1 MKRTSFLMLMLA
13 FVLAASAQTEFTR
26 GIGKYPGRPSENFAP
41 NLVPDNSYRNLALN
55 RAATASSSVDYNLT
69 AQLATDGI
77 VSTTTPVTL
86 EVRTPE
92 GILSLRDKEKTFDG
106 NIHSANIL
114 RGGKTFISYSWT
126 GKDVLADEVIVQA
139 SLAYYPNRATKGY
152 AINIQASDDGMSWKT
167 IGSLK
172 GNSLPGEATQQMVS
186 SDPNKAEARERLP
199 LREINIPISIPKS
212 AYSRL
217 RVEFIMPGA
226 AYWKLTK
233 VQFNNS
239 GKEQRVLPAEYFS
252 SAWLA
257 DGSKAQWL
265 AIDLGREASVDEV
278 RIHWLH
284 RPLFGEVQT
293 SDDGRNWR
301 KAAILSVGKELT
313 ENIPLNVST
322 RFVRLY
328 LRRPDNSNLFA
339 LTEVEVMGRGGIVAQ
354 PQERRAFTS
363 GNYSLNGGDWTLR
376 REGYDVEIPATVP
389 ATVLASYENAG
400 ALPQLVF
407 GNNLRQ
413 ASESFFCS
421 DFHYKTHF
429 TVPETYRGR
438 QVYLNFDGINW
449 KAEIFLNKHHVGWIR
464 GAFECGRFNV
474 TSLLAEGN
482 NLLEIRILRNDNFGA
497 VKTKT
502 ELNTDLNGGVLG
514 ADNPTFH
521 ASVGWDWIT
530 STPGRELGIWN
541 DVFLSADGGVSLAD
555 PLLVSRIDRAS
566 GLATIK
572 PSVIVRNNFA
582 TSVDALVRG
591 RVGQIHFEQSVTLP
605 AQSEQEVTF
614 NPADFP
620 QLCNQN
626 LHLWWP
632 NGYGEP
638 YLYDAGYS
646 VSIPELSDSID
657 YKAGIRQIDYEDV
670 STALKIYVN
679 HRRFIPMGG
688 NWGFSETNLNYRA
701 REYDAAVKYHRDMNF
716 NMIRNWVG
724 QIGDKEFYDACDK
737 YGLMVWQDFWL
748 ANPWDG
754 PDPTDETMFMT
765 NAYDYVRRI
774 RRHPC
779 LGIYVGRNEGYP
791 PQTLNTALENLV
803 AKEHPDLG
811 YIPSSADDGV
821 SGHGPYWLMPTE
833 WYFKNQTGKLH
844 SERGVPN
851 PMVFESLLR
860 SIPNDELWPIGLP
873 WAQHDFTQSGAQRGK
888 EFLKLFEERFGRPLG
903 ATNFSALAQ
912 WLNYDSHRAMYESML
927 QNRMGLLMWMS
938 HPAWPSMVWQTY
950 DYYLLPTAAFYGIK
964 KACEPLHLQWN
975 PATDSVQLVNTSAG
989 MHRVL
994 AIAYEY
1000 DMYGKEIVSL
1010 GQNVETDN
1018 DQTQNLFELPE
1029 IREPVSFLRLVLTLD
1044 DGKSTRENFYVRTRT
1059 PKDFRRLELLRHIR
1073 LDLREDYVREG
1084 DTFSGKVTLTNNTNT
1099 PALFIRLDLRA
1110 ADGEQ
1115 ILPVSYSDNYFS
1127 LMPGESR
1134 EVSITFRAE
1143 DTHSNNPQPH
1153 LRVSGFNVR

>member
-1 MKRTSFLMLMLA
+1 
-13 FVLAASAQTEFTR
+13 
-26 GIGKYPGRPSENFAP
+26 
-41 NLVPDNSYRNLALN
+41 
-55 RAATASSSVDYNLT
+55 
-69 AQLATDGI
+69 
-77 VSTTTPVTL
+77 
-86 EVRTPE
+86 
-92 GILSLRDKEKTFDG
+92 
-106 NIHSANIL
+106 
-114 RGGKTFISYSWT
+114 
-126 GKDVLADEVIVQA
+126 
-139 SLAYYPNRATKGY
+139 
-152 AINIQASDDGMSWKT
+152 
-167 IGSLK
+167 
-172 GNSLPGEATQQMVS
+172 
-186 SDPNKAEARERLP
+186 
-199 LREINIPISIPKS
+199 
-212 AYSRL
+212 
-217 RVEFIMPGA
+217 
-226 AYWKLTK
+226 
-233 VQFNNS
+233 
-239 GKEQRVLPAEYFS
+239 
-252 SAWLA
+252 
-257 DGSKAQWL
+257 
-265 AIDLGREASVDEV
+265 
-278 RIHWLH
+278 
-284 RPLFGEVQT
+284 
-293 SDDGRNWR
+293 
-301 KAAILSVGKELT
+301 
-313 ENIPLNVST
+313 
-322 RFVRLY
+322 
-328 LRRPDNSNLFA
+328 
-339 LTEVEVMGRGGIVAQ
+339 
-354 PQERRAFTS
+354 
-363 GNYSLNGGDWTLR
+363 
-376 REGYDVEIPATVP
+376 
-389 ATVLASYENAG
+389 
-400 ALPQLVF
+400 
-407 GNNLRQ
+407 
-413 ASESFFCS
+413 
-421 DFHYKTHF
+421 
-429 TVPETYRGR
+429 
-438 QVYLNFDGINW
+438 
-449 KAEIFLNKHHVGWIR
+449 
-464 GAFECGRFNV
+464 
-474 TSLLAEGN
+474 
-482 NLLEIRILRNDNFGA
+482 
-497 VKTKT
+497 
-502 ELNTDLNGGVLG
+502 
-514 ADNPTFH
+514 
-521 ASVGWDWIT
+521 
-530 STPGRELGIWN
+530 
-541 DVFLSADGGVSLAD
+541 
-555 PLLVSRIDRAS
+555 
-566 GLATIK
+566 
-572 PSVIVRNNFA
+572 
-582 TSVDALVRG
+582 
-591 RVGQIHFEQSVTLP
+591 
-605 AQSEQEVTF
+605 
-614 NPADFP
+614 
-620 QLCNQN
+620 
-626 LHLWWP
+626 
-632 NGYGEP
+632 
-638 YLYDAGYS
+638 
-646 VSIPELSDSID
+646 
-657 YKAGIRQIDYEDV
+657 
-670 STALKIYVN
+670 
-679 HRRFIPMGG
+679 MGG

-765 NAYDYVRRI
+765 NACDYVRRI
-774 RRHPC
+774 RRHPS

-860 SIPNDELWPIGLP
+860 SIPNDELWPIGLS

-1099 PALFIRLDLRA
+1099 PALFIHLDLRA

-1115 ILPVSYSDNYFS
+1115 ILPISYSDNYFS

-1143 DTHSNNPQPH
+1143 DTRSNNPQPH